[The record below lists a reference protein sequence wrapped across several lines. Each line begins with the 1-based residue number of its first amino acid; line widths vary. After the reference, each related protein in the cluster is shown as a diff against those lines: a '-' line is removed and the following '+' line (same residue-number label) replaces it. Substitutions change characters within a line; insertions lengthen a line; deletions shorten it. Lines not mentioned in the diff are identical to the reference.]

1 MVGTSNLAFA
11 SATSGK
17 IEDEK
22 LEDKDEFKDNLEVLK
37 IYTNK
42 GVDSTQLVKDIFS
55 KFYKCTKA
63 ENKKLKKNILNF
75 SLNFGIKIND
85 VKDFFKGKIKIAKDK
100 KNVIVLKKDPI
111 FVPLQDTEEKIL
123 ESYKSL
129 LNKQCII
136 LELDYNGVVSK
147 LYNTTVDNDRKELS
161 EKVKSYDT
169 KELFDSVLNNK
180 AVKNSPHIK
189 IIKLLNEKEIE
200 YGLYE
205 SNTLGINLDGY
216 IVIDVDRNDRN
227 MLSTTPIQYIDASI
241 KSNISSISISGTGY
255 KLSANDV
262 IIAQKE
268 INGKKKLLI
277 AKAEDVSKGKI
288 GNTIIDKEFY
298 KSSLEN
304 FFVKVNNLGKSKNH
318 YISLIQIF
326 IDEKYDCGQYQLD
339 EATINKF
346 RTPFVEGRDS
356 NYKGLEWICLRN
368 DDISNGSINTDGFK
382 KNINYSVG
390 KPNSVTVNGMDK
402 DCYLQEN
409 DIVVAIESNKN
420 LLLIAKGSDISAATV
435 NGQTIDD
442 SFYETTPA
450 K

>member
-11 SATSGK
+11 GCNSGK

-22 LEDKDEFKDNLEVLK
+22 LEDKDEFKGNLEVLK
-37 IYTNK
+37 NYTNK

-85 VKDFFKGKIKIAKDK
+85 VKDFFKGKIKIDKNK

-129 LNKQCII
+129 LNEQCII
-136 LELDYNGVVSK
+136 LELDDNGVVSK
-147 LYNTTVDNDRKELS
+147 LYNTTVANDKRELS

-169 KELFDSVLNNK
+169 KELFDSVLSNK
-180 AVKNSPHIK
+180 NVKNSPHIK

-216 IVIDVDRNDRN
+216 IVIDVDGKGKG
-227 MLSTTPIQYIDASI
+227 MLSTTIKNFIPAKI
-241 KSNISSISISGTGY
+241 KSNISSISITGSGN
-255 KLSANDV
+255 KLSPDDV

-268 INGKKKLLI
+268 IKGRKKLLI

-288 GNTIIDKEFY
+288 GQQIIDSEFY
-298 KSSLEN
+298 KSDL
-304 FFVKVNNLGKSKNH
+304 
-318 YISLIQIF
+318 
-326 IDEKYDCGQYQLD
+326 
-339 EATINKF
+339 
-346 RTPFVEGRDS
+346 
-356 NYKGLEWICLRN
+356 
-368 DDISNGSINTDGFK
+368 
-382 KNINYSVG
+382 
-390 KPNSVTVNGMDK
+390 
-402 DCYLQEN
+402 
-409 DIVVAIESNKN
+409 
-420 LLLIAKGSDISAATV
+420 
-435 NGQTIDD
+435 
-442 SFYETTPA
+442 
-450 K
+450 